1 MTAPTR
7 QGTWLQPA
15 EVDLLCTFAEVSPPF
30 PLTVRSH
37 GATADER
44 RDVFRTAR
52 AELSARGLAD
62 HRGPQGLAAG
72 FVSLLRDGVGSLD
85 MIVARRGGVRR
96 VLVLTRREQA
106 LVVRQD
112 SGDEAVQLLAL
123 STHDAVEH
131 LMRMVPDQPPAMTA
145 PFSLPRRAVDQA
157 HREILA
163 ATDRDGGQRRL
174 SPDELDRVLRR
185 HGLDDATVR
194 RMATHLQPV
203 LGNGQAG
210 IAVKRGY
217 AEAWTRAGE
226 ELRWLDTA
234 RGRFRLAG
242 ADQAEWMSVNPLPR
256 DDLRA
261 ELRTLAQRLWH

>member
-7 QGTWLQPA
+7 QGIWLQPA

-30 PLTVRSH
+30 PLAIPSH

-44 RDVFRTAR
+44 QDIFRAAR

-62 HRGPQGLAAG
+62 HRGPQGLAAA
-72 FVSLLRDGVGSLD
+72 FVGLLRDGAGSLD
-85 MIVARRGGVRR
+85 LIVARRGGVRR

-106 LVVRQD
+106 LVARQD
-112 SGDEAVQLLAL
+112 SGDSAVQLLAL

-131 LMRMVPDQPPAMTA
+131 LMRMVPDQPPAMAA

-163 ATDRDGGQRRL
+163 ATGRGGDPRRL
-174 SPDELDRVLRR
+174 SPDEVDRILRR

-217 AEAWTRAGE
+217 AEAWTRSGE

-234 RGRFRLAG
+234 RGRFRIAG
-242 ADQAEWMSVNPLPR
+242 GGQADWMSVNPLPR
-256 DDLRA
+256 DDLRT
-261 ELRTLAQRLWH
+261 ELRALAQELWQ

>member
-1 MTAPTR
+1 MTAGTR
-7 QGTWLQPA
+7 QGTWLRPA
-15 EVDLLCTFAEVSPPF
+15 EVDLLCTFAEVSLPF
-30 PLTVRSH
+30 PLTVDSH
-37 GATADER
+37 GATVDER
-44 RDVFRTAR
+44 RDIFGTAR
-52 AELSARGLAD
+52 TGLAARGLAD
-62 HRGPQGLAAG
+62 HRGPQGLAAA

-106 LVVRQD
+106 LVARQD
-112 SGDEAVQLLAL
+112 SGDASVQLLAL
-123 STHDAVEH
+123 STHDAVAH
-131 LMRMVPDQPPAMTA
+131 LMRMVPDQPPAMAA

-157 HREILA
+157 HREIIA
-163 ATDRDGGQRRL
+163 ATGPDSAPRRL
-174 SPDELDRVLRR
+174 SSDEVDRILRR

-217 AEAWTRAGE
+217 ADSWTRAGE

-234 RGRFRLAG
+234 RGRFRIVG
-242 ADQAEWMSVNPLPR
+242 DGQADWMSVNPLPR

-261 ELRTLAQRLWH
+261 ELRTLAQKLWH